1 MFERLGLGG
10 RLILAFL
17 VIAGLP
23 TLAGVF
29 GLIELRDIARSQSRI
44 TNETIPA
51 IAHVRGITEES
62 GRVIAAA
69 PELAK
74 ETSQE
79 GRAGRAQFLA
89 EQVAALSARL
99 ERHGSEEIGNTTVL
113 RGAVADVEAR
123 TFRLND
129 LVEQRITLTEI
140 RRDRLRAAL
149 EAATD
154 LLDMADTLV
163 ANAEMGTTAV
173 ITSLYD
179 YSTEDISRADTLD
192 KLIEVDLFQLGLMF
206 ELRSRTAEIGLLVNR
221 IPEAAAL
228 AQLLEIRAMLNNRI
242 DVVARRVTSIRDP
255 GRSEQAAA
263 HLQVLLPLVEGER
276 DIFALSA
283 DILRIHDE
291 IAAQQTEL
299 QSAAIQLG
307 KEAGRVASIAQEQ
320 AIATGVAATTQLRRT
335 QLRNGIAASIALA
348 VSLAV
353 LWFFIRGNITR
364 RLDRLSGAM
373 AALVSGDLARR
384 IVPQKRD
391 EIARMEEAVEV
402 FRQQAISN
410 RQLEA
415 ERDRNA
421 RELLEHRNNLQLLVN
436 QQTEQLRDEVA
447 AHDAARRKA
456 ESADRAKSEFLAMMS
471 HEIRTPMNGVLGMLR
486 TMFGEGLSRAQT
498 RRLNAAISSSQG
510 LLRILNGILDYTKI
524 ESGAEGL
531 EITTFSLRE
540 LVEEIVTLMRPGARE
555 RGIELLLDLPADVPP
570 ALRGDAGKL
579 RQILFNLVS
588 NAVKFTEQGEVIL
601 RLRLTQADDQRREVI
616 FEVEDSGVGISAP
629 AQQRIFEAFE
639 QEDRTTARQYGG
651 TGLGLAI
658 CKRFADAMGGTLS
671 VESSKG
677 VGSVFT
683 LQVTLEEGAAAD
695 LPHMEEPFSFPKPE
709 RALRALVVE
718 DNEINRMVARGYLER
733 MGHECRCVGSAEE
746 ALSVLGD
753 EDFDVILMDVN
764 LPGMSGTAATRKLR
778 RSADPRLAA
787 LPVIGISAHVQDEQ
801 ISAHLDAGMDCFVA
815 KPVSPERLAQAIETV
830 AAGIKREVFLPRTAQ
845 DTREMNGDLRRA
857 LAENAADL
865 GTTRAIEIGD
875 LFLQQLA
882 RDAEALRAAGR
893 ARDWQ
898 EVSRLA
904 HRLKGAAGNV
914 GLGELI
920 ATLQRIERAAGAGED
935 AEVIR
940 CLREFALQSVQ
951 TREAMQ
957 AELTQL
963 RGLIPAAQ

>member
-29 GLIELRDIARSQSRI
+29 GLIELRDIAHSQSRI
-44 TNETIPA
+44 VNETIPA

-74 ETSQE
+74 ETSQV
-79 GRAGRAQFLA
+79 GRERRAQFLA
-89 EQVAALSARL
+89 EQVAALSGRL
-99 ERHGSEEIGNTTVL
+99 ERDGSEEIGNTMVL

-123 TFRLND
+123 IFRLND

-149 EAATD
+149 QAATD

-221 IPEAAAL
+221 IAEAGAL

-242 DVVARRVTSIRDP
+242 EVVARRVTSIRDP

-320 AIATGVAATTQLRRT
+320 AIATGVAATAQLRRT

-373 AALVSGDLARR
+373 AALVSGDLERR
-384 IVPQKRD
+384 VVPLKSD

-402 FRQQAISN
+402 FRQQAIDN
-410 RQLEA
+410 RELEA

-421 RELLEHRNNLQLLVN
+421 RELLEHRNNLQVLVT
-436 QQTEQLRDEVA
+436 QQTEQLREEVE

-486 TMFGEGLSRAQT
+486 TMFGEGLSRTQT
-498 RRLNAAISSSQG
+498 RRLHAAITSSQS

-524 ESGAEGL
+524 ESGVPTL
-531 EITTFSLRE
+531 EATTFSLRE
-540 LVEEIVTLMRPGARE
+540 LVEDIVTLMRPTARE
-555 RGIELLLDLPADVPP
+555 RGVELLLDLPPEVPP
-570 ALRGDAGKL
+570 ALKGDAGKL

-588 NAVKFTEQGEVIL
+588 NAVKFTAQGEVVL
-601 RLRLTQADDQRREVI
+601 RVRLGSEEDAQLGVT
-616 FEVEDSGVGISAP
+616 FEVSDSGVGISAQ

-639 QEDRTTARQYGG
+639 QEDRSIARQFGG

-658 CKRFADAMGGTLS
+658 CKRFTDVMGGTLS

-677 VGSVFT
+677 RGSVFT
-683 LQVTLEEGAAAD
+683 LSVALEPGDAAD
-695 LPHMEEPFSFPKPE
+695 LPHAEDSLSFPTPV
-709 RALRALVVE
+709 RALRILVVE

-733 MGHECRCVGSAEE
+733 LGHTCRCVGSAEE
-746 ALSVLGD
+746 ALSVLGA
-753 EDFDVILMDVN
+753 EDFDVVLMDVN
-764 LPGMSGTAATRKLR
+764 LPGISGTAATRKLR
-778 RSADPRLAA
+778 QSTDQRLAT
-787 LPVIGISAHVQDEQ
+787 LPVIGISAHVQEEQ
-801 ISAHLDAGMDCFVA
+801 TSVHLDAGMDCFVA
-815 KPVSPERLAQAIETV
+815 KPISPDRLAQALDAVT
-830 AAGIKREVFLPRTAQ
+830 AGHKRKVFLPQHMEGSGAIA
-845 DTREMNGDLRRA
+845 DDLRRA
-857 LAENAADL
+857 LAENAADF
-865 GTTRAIEIGD
+865 GTARTLEIAD
-875 LFLQQLA
+875 LFLEQLGREQ
-882 RDAEALRAAGR
+882 RDLHAAC
-893 ARDWQ
+893 ASQDWHR
-898 EVSRLA
+898 VCKLA
-904 HRLKGAAGNV
+904 HRIKGAAGNFA
-914 GLGELI
+914 LTEMI
-920 ATLQRIERAAGAGED
+920 ETLQKVERAAEHGEGAL
-935 AEVIR
+935 VIR
-940 CLREFALQSVQ
+940 HLKRL
-951 TREAMQ
+951 TRELTAAQEAMEQ
-957 AELTQL
+957 ALTEMRELT
-963 RGLIPAAQ
+963 PVAQ